1 MLFGQSGACLGLHL
15 LPWFWELV
23 PGDQVRAPVPQ
34 PPKREARRVLQDEV
48 VQHSDG
54 GAHRPAPEGGVYAHS
69 VAEHSGVSVCVC
81 IAYTSLNSLA
91 GDLLYKSVN
100 YYLYCKQHCTC
111 V

>member
-54 GAHRPAPEGGVYAHS
+54 GAHRPAPGGGVYAHI
-69 VAEHSGVSVCVC
+69 VAEHSGVSARVS
-81 IAYTSLNSLA
+81 IACTSLNSMA
-91 GDLLYKSVN
+91 GDL
-100 YYLYCKQHCTC
+100 Q
-111 V
+111 